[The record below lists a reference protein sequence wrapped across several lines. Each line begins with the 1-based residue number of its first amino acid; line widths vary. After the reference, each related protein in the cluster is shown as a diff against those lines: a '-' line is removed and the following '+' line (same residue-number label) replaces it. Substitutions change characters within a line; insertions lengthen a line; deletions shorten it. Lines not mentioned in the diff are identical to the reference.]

1 MQTTRQLK
9 AAGCIWHTLN
19 ARLSVPGVARSSS
32 LTYLKHHGLFPQQV
46 QQQTLLCLTLLIR
59 SHYVFRMSRRIR
71 GSVGPT
77 SRSRSEHP
85 AGWLSKLPPFSST
98 ILFSLSSRNFHL
110 FFFDT
115 YFPFNLFFLWVF
127 FFNLSYL
134 LPTPVFLLLSPFSS
148 LPFPLASL
156 LYSSFHAPCVCR
168 ARWPVSEDSILEAE
182 VPDGLRPIVPTHHW
196 ARTSRREVGL
206 A

>member
-46 QQQTLLCLTLLIR
+46 QQQTLRCLTLLIS
-59 SHYVFRMSRRIR
+59 SHYVFRMSCRIR

-110 FFFDT
+110 FFSDT
-115 YFPFNLFFLWVF
+115 SFPLTCFFYYYY
-127 FFNLSYL
+127 LSYL
-134 LPTPVFLLLSPFSS
+134 LPTPFFLLLSPFSS

-168 ARWPVSEDSILEAE
+168 ARWPVSEDSILEVE
-182 VPDGLRPIVPTHHW
+182 VPDGLRPIVPTHHL